1 MKRPAVAGLLVG
13 SLLVASCTGSGPS
26 PEGSSPTEVVGGGT
40 LRVGLVNFAAFHTG
54 WVGPNGEWNYIL
66 DPQVEYTF
74 RDVFEMFRCCLL
86 RTLFSY
92 NGLSADQGGAEAQ
105 AGSRRRAPEHLER
118 RPHVDDPDQG
128 GHPLRAAVR

>member
-13 SLLVASCTGSGPS
+13 SLLVASCTGSGSS

-92 NGLSADQGGAEAQ
+92 NGLSADHGGAEARPDLA
-105 AGSRRRAPEHLER
+105 AGPPTISSDGLTWTIPIKEGIA
-118 RPHVDDPDQG
+118 
-128 GHPLRAAVR
+128 LRAAIR